1 MKSRSKPTIQV
12 QMRDG
17 RLLPVTRYDAE
28 ELEQFKNGQIFDVKY
43 TSKRS
48 DPHHKLYWSILNQV
62 VLTTGSW
69 ATPSHLHNEIKFLT
83 GYYKPV
89 VNERTGGV
97 FYVVDSISFSQMD
110 QKEFSAFFESS
121 MEVLSEKLGVDP
133 MELLK

>member
-1 MKSRSKPTIQV
+1 MKSPSRPTIQV

-28 ELEQFKNGQIFDVKY
+28 ALESFKSGQIFDVKY

-62 VLTTGSW
+62 VNVTGSW

-97 FYVVDSISFSQMD
+97 FYVVDSISFSSMD
-110 QKEFSAFFESS
+110 QKEFSVFFEAA
-121 MEVLSEKLGVDP
+121 MMVLSEKLGTDP